1 MNIMISKL
9 FTISK
14 KTVCLLTICFGTSL
28 LTGCLDESPR
38 DRLSE
43 EEVFD
48 SAENLFINAV
58 ATLYNHIGGNSD
70 SQGLQGTDRGVYDL
84 QTFSSDEAMIP
95 TRGGDWY
102 DGGLWQSLYLHTW
115 NSGCSATNDTWYY
128 LYKVIVMCNQSLE
141 HMEKYRLLL
150 SKKQFEE
157 LSAEVRALRAMY
169 YSYLLDLYGRVPY
182 ITSTDID
189 FSEAKQMERSELFN
203 TIYKELTDAFPIL
216 SSEHSNL
223 KGEYY
228 GRITKPVVCFVLAKM
243 ALNAE
248 VWMDDDW
255 TDGVRPNGKTL
266 VMPSG
271 RNAWEECI
279 YWCDQLS
286 SEFGYKLEDDY
297 TANFAVHNTKSVE
310 NIFVIPMEPNTFTC
324 TFNYLF
330 RSRHYNHG
338 AMYGMASENGTSAT
352 VSTVKT
358 YGYGTDKLDNRF
370 DLNFFADKVV
380 VDSKVV
386 TLDNG
391 QPLIYEPLLV
401 ELDLTGQPY
410 EDTAGAR
417 MSKYEVD
424 RTALSDGKLQDND
437 IVLFR
442 YADVLL
448 MKAEAKVR
456 NGEDGS
462 NELNQV
468 RNRVDM
474 EDRVATLDN
483 ILDERLMELAWEG
496 WRRQDLIRYD
506 KFHVAYDQ
514 RPQLASEVDRHTI
527 VFPIPARVIAL
538 NPSNRQNPG
547 Y

>member
-1 MNIMISKL
+1 MKNMISKL
-9 FTISK
+9 LSISK
-14 KTVCLLTICFGTSL
+14 KTAGLLLLFLGTCQLTSCL
-28 LTGCLDESPR
+28 EENPR
-38 DRLSE
+38 DRLTE
-43 EEVFD
+43 DEAFN

-84 QTFSSDEAMIP
+84 QTFSSDEAMLP
-95 TRGGDWY
+95 RRGGDWY

-115 NSGCSATNDTWYY
+115 NAGCSATNDTWFY
-128 LYKVIVMCNQSLE
+128 LYKVIVLCNQSLE
-141 HMEKYRLLL
+141 HLEKYRSLLTD
-150 SKKQFEE
+150 KQYEA
-157 LSAEVRALRAMY
+157 LNAEVRALRAMY
-169 YSYLLDLYGRVPY
+169 YCYLLDLYGRVPY
-182 ITSTDID
+182 ITSTNID
-189 FSEAKQMERSELFN
+189 FAEATQMERSDLFKA
-203 TIYKELTDAFPIL
+203 IYMELTDVLPKL
-216 SSEHSNL
+216 SPTHSNL

-228 GRITKPVVCFVLAKM
+228 GRITQPVVSFLLAKM

-248 VWMDDDW
+248 VWMDDNW
-255 TDGVRPNGKTL
+255 TDNVRPDGKTL
-266 VMPSG
+266 VLPDGMK
-271 RNAWEECI
+271 AWEGCI
-279 YWCDQLS
+279 YWCDMLS
-286 SEFGYKLEDDY
+286 ISYFYELEKDY
-297 TANFAVHNTKSVE
+297 NTNFSVHNSKSVE
-310 NIFVIPMEPNTFTC
+310 NIFVIPTEPNTYTNE
-324 TFNYLF
+324 FNYLF

-338 AMYGMASENGTSAT
+338 AALGMASENGTSAT

-358 YGYGTDKLDNRF
+358 YGYGTDYVDRRF
-370 DLNFFADKVV
+370 NFNFYAGQVW
-380 VDSKVV
+380 VDGQLV

-391 QPLIYEPLLV
+391 QPLYYDPLAV
-401 ELDLTGQPY
+401 ELDLTGLPY

-456 NGEDGS
+456 NGQDGS
-462 NELNQV
+462 AELNKV

-474 EDRVATLDN
+474 EDRPATLDN

-496 WRRQDLIRYD
+496 WRRQDLIRFD
-506 KFHVAYDQ
+506 RFHQAYDQ

-527 VFPIPARVIAL
+527 VFPIPVRVVAL
-538 NPSNRQNPG
+538 NPNNRQNPG